1 MWNEQGAK
9 SAVSESVA
17 GGESPGDN
25 AACGAKGRS
34 PPAHEVY
41 NTAARVGATA
51 VGAKGSVRE
60 QHQAEAIEDPH
71 LYTVL
76 YSDVRSRPHVVIL
89 ITKLCD

>member
-60 QHQAEAIEDPH
+60 QHEAEAIEDPH
-71 LYTVL
+71 LYTWCTVTL
-76 YSDVRSRPHVVIL
+76 DRDHVPRGHMNQIV
-89 ITKLCD
+89 

>member
-17 GGESPGDN
+17 GEDN
-25 AACGAKGRS
+25 AACGAKGCS

-51 VGAKGSVRE
+51 IGAKGSVRE
-60 QHQAEAIEDPH
+60 QQQAEAIEDLPP
-71 LYTVL
+71 VQ
-76 YSDVRSRPHVVIL
+76 
-89 ITKLCD
+89 